1 MYKRLA
7 KQDSRWGVFEM
18 MKEQLFCILYPTL
31 RRISREYDELTP
43 AEVWHEA
50 LAFASRLKRM
60 PRPDM
65 MKEELEEMM
74 HDEYNCFET
83 NGSIVERSE
92 QQAQR
97 TTFLVMVTMLY
108 ILATENKDL
117 PGDPYRPHCL
127 MLAEATQ
134 HHELRQRFLDEVRV
148 TEKVEELQGR
158 RVEMVKMEL
167 EAESGEDSHARTQI
181 VNELVD
187 CALQYD
193 EEVIK
198 NQIFVLGDLNHQ
210 YGNEF
215 EEQEQRLKGAL
226 KKLVKSAHEGEAIQ
240 EQTEIL
246 KKNLEQPRTQNN
258 YTLELVGKKKT
269 SIDKNYGP
277 NIENNGTL
285 SLPDGF
291 GTRALPKTEDDKQ

>member
-31 RRISREYDELTP
+31 RRISRENDELAP

-65 MKEELEEMM
+65 MMEELEEMM
-74 HDEYNCFET
+74 HDEYICFET
-83 NGSIVERSE
+83 DGGIVERSE

-108 ILATENKDL
+108 MLATENKNL
-117 PGDPYRPHCL
+117 PGEPYKPHCL

-134 HHELRQRFLDEVRV
+134 HHELRQRFIDEVRV
-148 TEKVEELQGR
+148 TETAEELQGR

-167 EAESGEDSHARTQI
+167 EAESSEDSLSRTQI
-181 VNELVD
+181 VNDLVE

-198 NQIFVLGDLNHQ
+198 NQILVVSDLNEQ
-210 YGNEF
+210 YNDEF
-215 EEQEQRLKGAL
+215 AKQEQRLKGAL
-226 KKLVKSAHEGEAIQ
+226 KKLVNKHSTIINGNVTGDVIGDGGTKH
-240 EQTEIL
+240 QT
-246 KKNLEQPRTQNN
+246 N
-258 YTLELVGKKKT
+258 
-269 SIDKNYGP
+269 IDKN
-277 NIENNGTL
+277 
-285 SLPDGF
+285 
-291 GTRALPKTEDDKQ
+291 